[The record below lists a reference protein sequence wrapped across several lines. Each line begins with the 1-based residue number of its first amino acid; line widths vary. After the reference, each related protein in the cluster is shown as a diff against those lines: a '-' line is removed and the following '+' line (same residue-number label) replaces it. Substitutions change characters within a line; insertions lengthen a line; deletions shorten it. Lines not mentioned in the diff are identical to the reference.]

1 MTRLSRR
8 EFLGAAAGLAVV
20 SACAPAA
27 APAPTATP
35 APTPTPKPIL
45 VKAAWVA
52 QTSNQMVWP
61 VAKEAGYFAKYGLD
75 LDLQYINGSTTAV
88 AALVGGD
95 IVITSVA
102 GSAVVAAQASGTD
115 LVMIAGFVN
124 KAIFRVIAAAS
135 ITSLDQLKGKT
146 IAVTRIGNADYF
158 AWQTIAA
165 RQGWK
170 ITDLNFVSAT
180 DVPGQVTLLK
190 TGNVQAIAVSPPN
203 NILALKAGGHEILD
217 TAIFNEPEQQ
227 VGIAA
232 ARKYLA
238 DNRPAALA
246 TVKASI
252 EAIARWKKDPAFVK
266 DVIKKYLKNDDQQ
279 FLDVGYSAYVDT
291 FPEAPYPTEPGFA
304 RVIEQV
310 TTQNPK
316 AKDLKPAQLV
326 DNSFVRELESSGF
339 IKQIYGR

>member
-1 MTRLSRR
+1 MR
-8 EFLGAAAGLAVV
+8 G
-20 SACAPAA
+20 
-27 APAPTATP
+27 
-35 APTPTPKPIL
+35 
-45 VKAAWVA
+45 AWVA
-52 QTSNQMVWP
+52 LTSNQMVWP
-61 VAKEAGYFAKYGLD
+61 VAKEAGYFTKYGLD
-75 LDLQYINGSTTAV
+75 FDLQNINGSTTAV
-88 AALVGGD
+88 AAMVAGD
-95 IVITSVA
+95 IVLASVA
-102 GSAVVAAQASGTD
+102 GSAVVTAQASGTD

-124 KAIFRVIAAAS
+124 KAIFRVMVGPT

-203 NILALKAGGHEILD
+203 NILALQAGGHEILD
-217 TAIFNEPEQQ
+217 TAVFNEPEQN

-232 ARKYLA
+232 LRKFLA
-238 DNRPAALA
+238 GNRPAALA

-266 DVIKKYLKNDDQQ
+266 SVIRTYLKNDDQQ
-279 FLDVGYSAYVDT
+279 FLDVGYSAYVDA
-291 FPEAPYPTEPGFA
+291 FPESPYPSEPGLA
-304 RVIEQV
+304 RIIEQV
-310 TTQNPK
+310 STQNAK
-316 AKDLKPAQLV
+316 AKDLKTSQLV
-326 DNSFVRELESSGF
+326 DNSLVQELESNGF
-339 IKQIYGR
+339 IKQVYGK